1 MNDFL
6 PEGRLIHRPDNLQSL
21 SGIDALAEAMG
32 SGKVLEAVAERCDS
46 RKNLHLRLGQF
57 TGVIPREET
66 ALGLRE
72 GTVREIAVL
81 TRVGKPV
88 AFRVIGLEAN
98 DGRLTP
104 LLSRRAAQQSAL
116 EAIRALP
123 AGTVLEATVTH
134 LESFGAFVD
143 IGCGLTSMIP
153 IDRISISRIPHPR
166 CRFRPGQQIRA
177 VLLGT
182 DPERGHILLS
192 HRELLG
198 TWAENAA
205 HFAPG
210 ETVTGVVRGIQDYG
224 IFVELAPNLTGLAE
238 CCPGV
243 EENQRVSVFIKS
255 IQPERRK
262 IKLAIID
269 ALEKGVEYVPFDYPP
284 VPEDPA
290 RWRYDSGLASDLT
303 RSQ

>member
-1 MNDFL
+1 MIDYL
-6 PEGRLIHRPDNLQSL
+6 PEGRLLHRKENQYALEN
-21 SGIDALAEAMG
+21 IDTLAEAMRRHT
-32 SGKVLEAVAERCDS
+32 VLEAMAERCDS
-46 RKNLHLRLGQF
+46 QKNLHLRLGQW
-57 TGVIPREET
+57 TGVIPRDET

-72 GTVREIAVL
+72 GKVREIAVL
-81 TRVGKPV
+81 SRVGKPV
-88 AFRVIGLEAN
+88 AFRVLGLEAN
-98 DGRLTP
+98 DGKLTP
-104 LLSRRAAQQSAL
+104 LLSRRAAQSSAL
-116 EAIRALP
+116 EAIRKLP
-123 AGTVLEATVTH
+123 TGTVLDATVTH

-153 IDRISISRIPHPR
+153 IDRISVSRIPHPR

-182 DPERGHILLS
+182 DPETGHVLLS

-210 ETVTGVVRGIQDYG
+210 ETVTGIVRGIQDYG

-238 CCPGV
+238 CCPGI

-255 IQPERRK
+255 IQPDRRK
-262 IKLAIID
+262 IKLLIID
-269 ALEKGVEYVPFDYPP
+269 ALEKGVEFTPFSYPP
-284 VPEDPA
+284 EPKNPA
-290 RWRYDSGLASDLT
+290 QWRYDSDLT
-303 RSQ
+303 FSQ

>member
-1 MNDFL
+1 MIDYL
-6 PEGRLIHRPDNLQSL
+6 PEGRLLHRKENQYALEN
-21 SGIDALAEAMG
+21 IDTLAEAMRRHT
-32 SGKVLEAVAERCDS
+32 VLEAMAERCDS
-46 RKNLHLRLGQF
+46 QKNLHLRLGQW
-57 TGVIPREET
+57 TGVIPRDET

-72 GTVREIAVL
+72 GKVREIAVL
-81 TRVGKPV
+81 SRVGKPV
-88 AFRVIGLEAN
+88 AFRVLGLEAN
-98 DGRLTP
+98 DGKLTP
-104 LLSRRAAQQSAL
+104 LLSRRAAQSSAL
-116 EAIRALP
+116 EAIRKLP
-123 AGTVLEATVTH
+123 TGTVLDATVTH

-153 IDRISISRIPHPR
+153 IDRISVSRIPHPR

-182 DPERGHILLS
+182 DPETGHVLLS

-210 ETVTGVVRGIQDYG
+210 ETVTGIVRGIQDYG

-238 CCPGV
+238 CCPGI

-255 IQPERRK
+255 IQPDRRK
-262 IKLAIID
+262 IKLLIID
-269 ALEKGVEYVPFDYPP
+269 ALEKGVEFTPFSYPP
-284 VPEDPA
+284 EQKNPA
-290 RWRYDSGLASDLT
+290 QWRYDSDLT
-303 RSQ
+303 FSQ

>member
-1 MNDFL
+1 MIDYL
-6 PEGRLIHRPDNLQSL
+6 PEGRLLHREENRQALES
-21 SGIDALAEAMG
+21 IDTLAEAMRRRT
-32 SGKVLEAVAERCDS
+32 VLEAMAERCDS
-46 RKNLHLRLGQF
+46 QKNLHVRLGRWS
-57 TGVIPREET
+57 GVIPRDET

-81 TRVGKPV
+81 ARVGKPV
-88 AFRVIGLEAN
+88 AFQVIGLEAN
-98 DGRLTP
+98 DGKLTP
-104 LLSRRAAQQSAL
+104 LLSRRSAQKSAL
-116 EAIRALP
+116 DAIHSLP

-177 VLLGT
+177 VLLGI
-182 DPERGHILLS
+182 DPERGHVLLS

-205 HFAPG
+205 RFAPG

-262 IKLAIID
+262 IKLLIID
-269 ALEKGVEYVPFDYPP
+269 ALESGVEYTPFEYPP
-284 VPEDPA
+284 APEDA
-290 RWRYDSGLASDLT
+290 AGWRYDSDADLT

>member
-1 MNDFL
+1 MIDYL
-6 PEGRLIHRPDNLQSL
+6 PEGRLLHREENRQALES
-21 SGIDALAEAMG
+21 IDTLAEAMRRRT
-32 SGKVLEAVAERCDS
+32 VLEAMAERCDS
-46 RKNLHLRLGQF
+46 QKNLHVRLGRWS
-57 TGVIPREET
+57 GVIPRDET

-81 TRVGKPV
+81 ARVGKPV
-88 AFRVIGLEAN
+88 AFQVIGLEAN
-98 DGRLTP
+98 DGKLTP
-104 LLSRRAAQQSAL
+104 LLSRRSAQKSAL
-116 EAIRALP
+116 DAIQSLP

-166 CRFRPGQQIRA
+166 CRFRPGQKIRA
-177 VLLGT
+177 VLLGI
-182 DPERGHILLS
+182 DPERGHVLLS

-205 HFAPG
+205 RFAPG

-262 IKLAIID
+262 IKLLIID
-269 ALEKGVEYVPFDYPP
+269 ALEPGVEYTPFEYPP
-284 VPEDPA
+284 APEDA
-290 RWRYDSGLASDLT
+290 AGWRYDSDADLT

>member
-1 MNDFL
+1 MIDYL
-6 PEGRLIHRPDNLQSL
+6 PEGRLLHREENRQALES
-21 SGIDALAEAMG
+21 IDTLAEAMRRRA
-32 SGKVLEAVAERCDS
+32 VLEAMAERCDS
-46 RKNLHLRLGQF
+46 QKNLHVRLGRWS
-57 TGVIPREET
+57 GVIPRDET

-81 TRVGKPV
+81 ARVGKPV
-88 AFRVIGLEAN
+88 AFQVIGLEAN
-98 DGRLTP
+98 DGKLTP
-104 LLSRRAAQQSAL
+104 LLSRRSAQKSAL
-116 EAIRALP
+116 DAIQSLP

-177 VLLGT
+177 VLLGI
-182 DPERGHILLS
+182 DPERGHVLLS

-205 HFAPG
+205 RFAPG

-262 IKLAIID
+262 IKLLIID
-269 ALEKGVEYVPFDYPP
+269 ALEPGVEYPPFEYPP
-284 VPEDPA
+284 APEDA
-290 RWRYDSGLASDLT
+290 AGWRYDSDVDLT

>member
-1 MNDFL
+1 MIDYL
-6 PEGRLIHRPDNLQSL
+6 PEGRLLHREENRQALES
-21 SGIDALAEAMG
+21 IDTLAEAMRRRT
-32 SGKVLEAVAERCDS
+32 VLEAMAERCDS
-46 RKNLHLRLGQF
+46 QKNLHVRLGRWS
-57 TGVIPREET
+57 GVIPRDET

-81 TRVGKPV
+81 ARVGKPV
-88 AFRVIGLEAN
+88 AFQVIGLEAN
-98 DGRLTP
+98 DGKLTP
-104 LLSRRAAQQSAL
+104 LLSRRSAQKSAL
-116 EAIRALP
+116 DAIHSLP

-177 VLLGT
+177 VLLGI
-182 DPERGHILLS
+182 DPERGHVLLS

-205 HFAPG
+205 RFAPG

-243 EENQRVSVFIKS
+243 EVNLRVSVWS
-255 IQPERRK
+255 
-262 IKLAIID
+262 
-269 ALEKGVEYVPFDYPP
+269 
-284 VPEDPA
+284 
-290 RWRYDSGLASDLT
+290 
-303 RSQ
+303 

>member
-1 MNDFL
+1 MIDYL
-6 PEGRLIHRPDNLQSL
+6 PEGRLLHREENRQALES
-21 SGIDALAEAMG
+21 IDTLAEAMRRRA
-32 SGKVLEAVAERCDS
+32 VLEAMAERCDS
-46 RKNLHLRLGQF
+46 QKNLHVRLGRWS
-57 TGVIPREET
+57 GVIPRDET

-81 TRVGKPV
+81 ARVGKPV
-88 AFRVIGLEAN
+88 AFQVIGLEAN
-98 DGRLTP
+98 DGKLTP
-104 LLSRRAAQQSAL
+104 LLSRRSAQKSAL
-116 EAIRALP
+116 DAIHSLP

-177 VLLGT
+177 VLLGI
-182 DPERGHILLS
+182 DPERGHVLLS

-205 HFAPG
+205 RFAPG

-262 IKLAIID
+262 IKLLIID
-269 ALEKGVEYVPFDYPP
+269 ALEPGVEYTPFEYPP
-284 VPEDPA
+284 TPEDA
-290 RWRYDSGLASDLT
+290 AGWRYDSDADLT

>member
-1 MNDFL
+1 MIDYL
-6 PEGRLIHRPDNLQSL
+6 PEGRLLHRKENQYALEN
-21 SGIDALAEAMG
+21 IDTLAEAMRRHT
-32 SGKVLEAVAERCDS
+32 VLEAMAERCDS
-46 RKNLHLRLGQF
+46 QKNLHLRLGQW
-57 TGVIPREET
+57 TGVIPRDET

-72 GTVREIAVL
+72 GKVREIAVL
-81 TRVGKPV
+81 SRVGKPV
-88 AFRVIGLEAN
+88 AFRVLGLEAN
-98 DGRLTP
+98 DGKLTP
-104 LLSRRAAQQSAL
+104 LLSRRAAQSSAL
-116 EAIRALP
+116 EAIRKLP
-123 AGTVLEATVTH
+123 TGTVLDATVTH

-153 IDRISISRIPHPR
+153 IDRISVSRIPHPR

-182 DPERGHILLS
+182 DPETGHVLLS

-210 ETVTGVVRGIQDYG
+210 ETVTGIVRGIQDYG

-238 CCPGV
+238 CCPGI

-255 IQPERRK
+255 IQPDRRK
-262 IKLAIID
+262 IKLLIID
-269 ALEKGVEYVPFDYPP
+269 ALEKGVEFTPFSYPP
-284 VPEDPA
+284 EPKNPA
-290 RWRYDSGLASDLT
+290 QWRYNSDLT
-303 RSQ
+303 FSQ

>member
-1 MNDFL
+1 MIDYL
-6 PEGRLIHRPDNLQSL
+6 PEGRLLHRKENQYALEN
-21 SGIDALAEAMG
+21 IDTLAEAMRRHT
-32 SGKVLEAVAERCDS
+32 VLEAMAERCDS
-46 RKNLHLRLGQF
+46 QKNLHLRLGQW
-57 TGVIPREET
+57 TGVIPRDET

-72 GTVREIAVL
+72 GKVREIAVL
-81 TRVGKPV
+81 SRVGKPV
-88 AFRVIGLEAN
+88 AFRVLGLEAN
-98 DGRLTP
+98 DGKLTP
-104 LLSRRAAQQSAL
+104 LLSRRAAQSSAL
-116 EAIRALP
+116 EAIRKLP
-123 AGTVLEATVTH
+123 TGTVLDATVTH

-153 IDRISISRIPHPR
+153 IDRISVSRIPHPR

-182 DPERGHILLS
+182 DPETGHVLLS

-210 ETVTGVVRGIQDYG
+210 ETVTGSVRGIQDYG

-238 CCPGV
+238 CCPGI

-255 IQPERRK
+255 IQPDRRK
-262 IKLAIID
+262 IKLLIID
-269 ALEKGVEYVPFDYPP
+269 ALEKGVEFTPFSYPP
-284 VPEDPA
+284 EPKNPA
-290 RWRYDSGLASDLT
+290 QWRYDSDLT
-303 RSQ
+303 FSQ

>member
-1 MNDFL
+1 MIDYL
-6 PEGRLIHRPDNLQSL
+6 PEGRLLHRKENQYALEN
-21 SGIDALAEAMG
+21 IDTLAEAMRRHT
-32 SGKVLEAVAERCDS
+32 VLEAMAERCDS
-46 RKNLHLRLGQF
+46 QKNLHLRLGQW
-57 TGVIPREET
+57 TGVIPRDET

-72 GTVREIAVL
+72 GKVREIAVL
-81 TRVGKPV
+81 SRVGKPV
-88 AFRVIGLEAN
+88 AFRVLGLEAN
-98 DGRLTP
+98 DGKLTP
-104 LLSRRAAQQSAL
+104 LLSRRAAQSSAL
-116 EAIRALP
+116 EAIRKLP
-123 AGTVLEATVTH
+123 TGTVLDATVTH

-153 IDRISISRIPHPR
+153 IDRISVSRIPHPR

-182 DPERGHILLS
+182 DPKTGHVLLS

-210 ETVTGVVRGIQDYG
+210 ETVTGIVRGIQDYG

-238 CCPGV
+238 CCPGI

-255 IQPERRK
+255 IQPDRRK
-262 IKLAIID
+262 IKLLIID
-269 ALEKGVEYVPFDYPP
+269 ALEKGVEFTPFSYPP
-284 VPEDPA
+284 EPKNPA
-290 RWRYDSGLASDLT
+290 QWRYDSDLT
-303 RSQ
+303 FSQ